1 MTEHRKLLAIL
12 VVAAVLNCLAAIG
25 VMTLVT
31 QRYEAAVHEANAL
44 QVGSM
49 LNRYVAEAAW
59 GAYAGEVASLAGEM
73 AQEAELRRLVGA
85 GDAAALEALL
95 PDMLRR
101 NAITSGAVAVSGLT
115 LYGADATV
123 LAMLHPEAGLAPP
136 PGLPALLAA
145 REGAERLQ
153 ALTHQ
158 WISDGAPRMTVVV
171 PVGGL
176 RLAGY
181 LAIHTDPLHALRA
194 ADQRLGMDVAFLSA
208 ADGRVLADP
217 ETYTLPEGAIP
228 AGATLTVVDPGG
240 EAAFD
245 AAVTWDVSQSTQTMA
260 ATRTSSIGILVVVI
274 GAIGLV
280 TIALVFQLM
289 RRIARKEAAAGEAAL
304 QARLAEEDERRRR
317 EEAMREE
324 AAADRRRAMVAMADA
339 LEGKVDGVVA
349 ALSAAA
355 AQIDGSSRALV
366 ALSATTTERGREA
379 GAASSRATADVQTV
393 AAASEELSLS
403 IQEIGG
409 RVSQASEI
417 AGAAVG
423 EAGAVGDKVRALGE
437 ATSRIGDVVDLITA
451 IAAQTNL
458 LALNATIEAARA
470 GAAGKGFAVVAAEVK
485 TLASQ
490 TAKATEEISSQIGAV
505 QAASGEVVAAIE
517 GISRTIREIS
527 GLSTAVAA
535 TVEQQRA
542 ATEEIARSVSQAAEG
557 AAGITANVAEVA
569 DAAALTNGKAGE
581 LRAASAALADQ
592 AGTLRRE
599 MAAFLEQLRAA

>member
-12 VVAAVLNCLAAIG
+12 VVAAILNCVAAIG

-31 QRYEAAVHEANAL
+31 QRYEAAVHEANSV
-44 QVGSM
+44 QVGSV
-49 LNRYVAEAAW
+49 LNRYVADVAW
-59 GAYAGEVASLAGEM
+59 GDYAGEVASLAGAM
-73 AQEAELRRLVGA
+73 AQEGALRSAVGA
-85 GDAAALEALL
+85 RDAPAVEALL
-95 PDMLRR
+95 PDLLRR

-115 LYGADATV
+115 LYGTDAAV
-123 LAMLHPEAGLAPP
+123 LAKLHTEAGLAPP

-153 ALTHQ
+153 ALTHK

-181 LAIHTDPLHALRA
+181 LAIHADPLHALRA
-194 ADQRLGMDVAFLSA
+194 ADARLGMDVAFLSA

-217 ETYTLPEGAIP
+217 ENYTLPEGAIP
-228 AGATLTVVDPGG
+228 AGATLSVVDPEGA
-240 EAAFD
+240 AAFD
-245 AAVTWDVSQSTQTMA
+245 AAVTWDVAKSAETMA
-260 ATRTSSIGILVVVI
+260 ATKTSSIGILVVVI

-289 RRIARKEAAAGEAAL
+289 RRIARKEAAAAEAAM
-304 QARLAEEDERRRR
+304 QARLAEEQERRRR
-317 EEAMREE
+317 EETMREE
-324 AAADRRRAMVAMADA
+324 GAAERRRAMAAMADA
-339 LEGKVDGVVA
+339 LESSIDGVVA
-349 ALSAAA
+349 ALSSAA

-366 ALSATTTERGREA
+366 ELSATTTQRGREA
-379 GAASSRATADVQTV
+379 GEASARAGADVQTV

-417 AGAAVG
+417 AGSAVT
-423 EAGAVGDKVRALGE
+423 EAGAVGGKVRALGE
-437 ATSRIGDVVDLITA
+437 ATSRIGDVVDLINA

-470 GAAGKGFAVVAAEVK
+470 GEAGKGFAVVAAEVK

-505 QAASGEVVAAIE
+505 QGASDEVVAAIE
-517 GISRTIREIS
+517 GITRTIREIS
-527 GLSTAVAA
+527 GISTAVAA

-542 ATEEIARSVSQAAEG
+542 ATEEIARSVSQAADG
-557 AAGITANVAEVA
+557 AAGITANVSHVA
-569 DAAALTNGKAGE
+569 DAAALTNDKAGE
-581 LRAASAALADQ
+581 LRSASGSLAEQ
-592 AGTLRRE
+592 ARTLRRE
-599 MAAFLEQLRAA
+599 MDAFLETLRAA